1 MFSLD
6 FNGICNEWWLAGMET
21 AREDREEAQGR
32 ALQIWGLL
40 LFLLL
45 ACWVPPISQGTL
57 LPCSISSCRKM
68 RRGGTSKYLPWGR
81 KAPGFP
87 YLLNVLLTI
96 DFFGVPYILSSPSSF
111 LLSCLSRNGYWVIEQ
126 LTNTKFQLGVKISS
140 LARTTLSSL
149 LFWPL
154 QFSTCHWS
162 ANTGFSPYTL
172 TFSFHFYPIIW

>member
-1 MFSLD
+1 MASRNGNSQGGQGGGSGQGSADLGPLAVSALGLLGAPHQSGHPPPLLHFFLQENEEGWDLQIPSL
-6 FNGICNEWWLAGMET
+6 
-21 AREDREEAQGR
+21 REEGSR
-32 ALQIWGLL
+32 LSIPVKCALDYWL
-40 LFLLL
+40 
-45 ACWVPPISQGTL
+45 
-57 LPCSISSCRKM
+57 
-68 RRGGTSKYLPWGR
+68 
-81 KAPGFP
+81 
-87 YLLNVLLTI
+87 
-96 DFFGVPYILSSPSSF
+96 FGVPYILSSPSSF
-111 LLSCLSRNGYWVIEQ
+111 LLSCLSRNGYWVVEQ

>member
-1 MFSLD
+1 MASR
-6 FNGICNEWWLAGMET
+6 NGNSQGGQGGGSGQGSADLGPLAVS
-21 AREDREEAQGR
+21 DV
-32 ALQIWGLL
+32 GLL
-40 LFLLL
+40 GAPHQSGHPPPLL
-45 ACWVPPISQGTL
+45 
-57 LPCSISSCRKM
+57 ISSCRKM

-154 QFSTCHWS
+154 QFSTCHCS